1 MFATRSIM
9 ALTLLS
15 ERIIMFFTRGTGLNT
30 SYANVIMADEST
42 AKAAVDELHGAAL
55 FDQRLGVRTLDV
67 ESLRTGQRRMP
78 NFTWG
83 WVASKVPNR
92 HSLRA
97 PVMKA
102 PRDIFRPVRE
112 GRRVVVDLPS
122 QAQVSLAQIYEL
134 FHSYNVDATSWEIK
148 YTQKV
153 GGHERSCYQ
162 LDFST
167 REEADDAVRVF
178 HKYKYKG
185 CRLQVA
191 KYQIPLKYLGASWE
205 SGRPG
210 AHFSG
215 RDQGSAVGTNY
226 EHVSLALR
234 TSIILHATRLRLGIS
249 LQWLIVL

>member
-1 MFATRSIM
+1 M

-15 ERIIMFFTRGTGLNT
+15 ERIIMFFMRTTGCNPT
-30 SYANVIMADEST
+30 VVNVIMADEST

-55 FDQRLGVRTLDV
+55 FDQKLGVRTFDG
-67 ESLRTGQRRMP
+67 EMWKEKKHRMI

-83 WVASKVPNR
+83 WVASKVLNYDDPN
-92 HSLRA
+92 LRA

-102 PRDIFRPVRE
+102 PKDIFRPIRE
-112 GRRVVVDLPS
+112 GRRVVVDFPS
-122 QAQVSLAQIYEL
+122 AAQVCLGHIYAL

-153 GGHERSCYQ
+153 GGNKRSCYQ
-162 LDFST
+162 VDFST

-178 HKYKYKG
+178 HNYKLKG
-185 CRLQVA
+185 CRLHVA
-191 KYQIPLKYLGASWE
+191 KYQIPLKYLGASWD
-205 SGRPG
+205 SGLPG

-215 RDQGSAVGTNY
+215 RDRGSAVGTNY

-234 TSIILHATRLRLGIS
+234 TSVILHATRLRLGIS